1 MKDLTITV
9 PCYNS
14 EKYLNRC
21 LDSLVIGG
29 KDVEVI
35 VVDDG
40 STDQTGEIAEMYAAC
55 FPEIVRVVH
64 KENGGHGSG
73 VNVGLKLANG
83 RYFKVVDSD
92 DWLEETA
99 YRELLKQIEVWDNPE
114 HMDGE
119 EISPDLIICNYTYNH
134 LDEGEENVMS
144 YRNVFPE
151 RRLCSWEEIRGF
163 RPSQYLIM
171 HALVYRTEVLRKSG
185 VVLPEHTFY
194 VDNIFA
200 YQPLPFVET
209 LYYMDIDLYQ
219 YYLGRE
225 DQSVNE
231 KVLISRIEQQIK
243 VTKIV
248 AECTDLKEVKQKSRK
263 LANYMCRNV
272 SIMMAIS
279 SIHLLL
285 SNEENAKT
293 RHREIWEELKSENP
307 GLYYRLRYTKLSG
320 LTNLPGKLGK
330 KATLDGYR
338 MAKKIYKFQ

>member
-14 EKYLNRC
+14 EKYLRRC

-40 STDQTGEIAEMYAAC
+40 STDRTGEIAEMYAAW
-55 FPEIVRVVH
+55 FPETVRVVH

-73 VNVGLKLANG
+73 VNMGLKLADG
-83 RYFKVVDSD
+83 RYFKVMDSD

-99 YRELLKQIEVWDNPE
+99 YRELLKQIKIWDKSE
-114 HMDGE
+114 CMDRE
-119 EISPDLIICNYTYNH
+119 EFSPDLIICNYTYNH
-134 LDEGEENVMS
+134 LDEGEERVMS

-200 YQPLPFVET
+200 YKPLPFVET
-209 LYYMDIDLYQ
+209 LYYTQ
-219 YYLGRE
+219 NCWKKR
-225 DQSVNE
+225 
-231 KVLISRIEQQIK
+231 KRLIPSIGAP
-243 VTKIV
+243 V
-248 AECTDLKEVKQKSRK
+248 RK
-263 LANYMCRNV
+263 CG
-272 SIMMAIS
+272 S
-279 SIHLLL
+279 
-285 SNEENAKT
+285 
-293 RHREIWEELKSENP
+293 
-307 GLYYRLRYTKLSG
+307 
-320 LTNLPGKLGK
+320 
-330 KATLDGYR
+330 
-338 MAKKIYKFQ
+338 F

>member
-1 MKDLTITV
+1 MKYLTITV
-9 PCYNS
+9 PCFNS

-21 LDSLVIGG
+21 LDSLIAGG
-29 KDVEVI
+29 EDVEII
-35 VVDDG
+35 VVNDG
-40 STDQTGEIAEMYAAC
+40 STDRTGEIAESYASL
-55 FPEIVRVVH
+55 FPEIVTVVH

-73 VNVGLKLANG
+73 VNTGLKLASG

-99 YRELLKQIEVWDNPE
+99 YRELLRQIKQWDGPE
-114 HMDGE
+114 GADRRCTP
-119 EISPDLIICNYTYNH
+119 PDLIVCNYTYNH
-134 LDEGEENVMS
+134 LDEGRERIMS
-144 YRNVFPE
+144 YRNVFPKGQI
-151 RRLCSWEEIRGF
+151 CSWEETGNF

-171 HALVYRTEVLRKSG
+171 HALIYRTEILRKSG
-185 VVLPEHTFY
+185 VTLPEHTFY

-200 YQPLPFVET
+200 YYPLPYVET
-209 LYYMDIDLYQ
+209 LYYLDRNLYQ

-243 VTKIV
+243 VTKMIADCV
-248 AECTDLKEVKQKSRK
+248 DLKEVKRKSPK
-263 LANYMCRNV
+263 LANYMYRNV

-285 SNEENAKT
+285 SREEKAKS
-293 RHREIWEELKSENP
+293 RHREIWADMKRDNP
-307 GLYYRLRYTKLSG
+307 ELYYRLRYTKLSG

-330 KATLDGYR
+330 KAAVDGYR
-338 MAKKIYKFQ
+338 IAKRIYKFQ